1 MLVSVYGYSVFRVE
15 ANLIIIEVNIGKGI
29 GYHLVGLPDN
39 AVKESN
45 YRIAA
50 ALTNIGYKLP
60 VKKITINMAP
70 ADVRKEGSAYD
81 LPLAVGI
88 LAASKQIQAPALARY
103 LILGELALDGGIR
116 PIKGALPIAIQALK
130 DGFTGFIL
138 PKENA
143 LEAAIV

>member
-1 MLVSVYGYSVFRVE
+1 MLVSVFGSTVFGVE
-15 ANLIIIEVNIGKGI
+15 ANLITIEVNIGQGI

-39 AVKESN
+39 AIKESN

-103 LILGELALDGGIR
+103 LIMGELALDGGIR
-116 PIKGALPIAIQALK
+116 PIKGALPI
-130 DGFTGFIL
+130 
-138 PKENA
+138 
-143 LEAAIV
+143 